1 MEAMKGMYCSELAVN
16 HACAYCDYHKCHM
29 TAQHIRCK
37 DCLNKQC
44 KHLIKN
50 EARRV
55 STVLIKEDNNHEQS
69 KTRSAS

>member
-1 MEAMKGMYCSELAVN
+1 MEAMKGMYCSELATN

-50 EARRV
+50 EDHPYWKQRAAMKAKRQARKHRF
-55 STVLIKEDNNHEQS
+55 D
-69 KTRSAS
+69 